1 MTKIAAVT
9 GATGFVGKHL
19 VRALVAEG
27 YHVKALTR
35 RPQKESSSNIARN
48 IDSNIEWIAGDLK
61 DIPALTHLMEQAD
74 VVFHLAGLIKAK
86 NKADF
91 YDINSQ
97 SVKTLTSILQKSAIT
112 QKSGATPHF
121 ILLSSLAAR
130 ERHLSSY
137 ADSKRQGEEMLTDQE
152 NIDIPWTILRPPGV
166 YGPEDRETLKI
177 FKSISAH
184 LAPLPASSNNRASWV
199 YAPDLAEALI
209 ATANNQ
215 NCFGKILDVDD
226 GKDGGYSNQEMYET
240 AAKILNISPFYFI
253 IPKFILKIF
262 AHFNALF
269 STLFTYTPMLTPEKI
284 NELCHPDWICGDP
297 HVMRMTDWKPKTGLK
312 QGFEKTLK
320 WYKENELM

>member
-1 MTKIAAVT
+1 MKIAAVT

-19 VRALVAEG
+19 VRALVAHG

-35 RPQKESSSNIARN
+35 RPQGNTKR
-48 IDSNIEWIAGDLK
+48 IEWIEGDLK
-61 DIPALTHLMEQAD
+61 DISSLTHLVEKAD

-86 NKADF
+86 NKTDF

-97 SVKTLTSILQKSAIT
+97 SVKTLISIIQKSKA
-112 QKSGATPHF
+112 KPHF

-130 ERHLSSY
+130 ERHLSTY
-137 ADSKRQGEEMLTDQE
+137 ADSKRCGEETLEGILVDQKNME
-152 NIDIPWTILRPPGV
+152 IPWTILRPPGV
-166 YGPEDRETLKI
+166 YGPEDMETLKI

-184 LAPLPASSNNRASWV
+184 IAPLPASANNRASWI
-199 YAPDLAEALI
+199 YAPDLAEAMI
-209 ATANNQ
+209 ATVDNH
-215 NCFGKILDVDD
+215 NCLGKILDVDD

-240 AAKILNISPFYFI
+240 AANILNKRPFQFI
-253 IPKFILKIF
+253 VPKFMLKII

-269 STLFTYTPMLTPEKI
+269 STLFVYTPMLTPEKI

-297 HVMRMTDWKPKTGLK
+297 HVMRVTDWKPETGLK

-320 WYKENELM
+320 WYKENDLM